1 MYVSRL
7 NPNSPRELNGE
18 DHFDS
23 VRESCETVLRVLQIQ
38 RGPGCLYYWMVMVIV
53 AVWFRLDEL
62 LPGVA
67 VAVTLTTMLSVPV
80 GVK

>member
-1 MYVSRL
+1 
-7 NPNSPRELNGE
+7 
-18 DHFDS
+18 
-23 VRESCETVLRVLQIQ
+23 
-38 RGPGCLYYWMVMVIV
+38 MVMVIV